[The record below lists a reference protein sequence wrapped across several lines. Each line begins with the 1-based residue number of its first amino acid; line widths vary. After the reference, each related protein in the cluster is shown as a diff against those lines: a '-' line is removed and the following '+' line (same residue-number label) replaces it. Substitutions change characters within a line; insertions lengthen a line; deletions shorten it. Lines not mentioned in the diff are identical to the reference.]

1 MSDFDDLEGHLT
13 IEGPLLELAYA
24 ALCVARGEDV
34 VQRLETLG
42 VYHDI
47 FIKSSKGY
55 TFCECDGEPQV
66 SQNKIDLFIKE
77 VTKLNNLLKSQSELP
92 IIEARF
98 VSMVPVDQWD
108 RDAQEQLEAARI
120 KFGDQGIDLVLVEPK
135 RLLYDLISTSVLGFL
150 LLDNHVIFVGPG
162 QWAIRYNPSISKF
175 VFGESTI
182 DLPKFRELP
191 QSFLARDYW
200 NERHKAIYSK
210 YAEIA
215 MEALPEWFNWKY
227 PDNFGIRWKY
237 PEQMAEAVLKA
248 YSKNGRIIVH
258 TGKHGFVSLRKLKR
272 GSYYAANLI
281 FMSNVIGE
289 SEAEE
294 IDRAFLDMIEEFRNS
309 GEMSEDLDFY
319 FRLFSDTMTF
329 SHLYWT
335 KAKFRTPR
343 GEVAYT
349 EIKRGD
355 DVLAEVL
362 NSGDL
367 GLKLDENRIMLSLEE
382 GPNIL
387 SLVRGSLQWESSKE
401 GTYPATLKF

>member
-13 IEGPLLELAYA
+13 VEGPLLELAYA
-24 ALCVARGEDV
+24 ALCVAKGEEV
-34 VQRLETLG
+34 VPRLETLG
-42 VYHDI
+42 VYHDV

-55 TFCECDGEPQV
+55 IFCECDGESNV
-66 SQNKIDLFIKE
+66 SQDKIDLFIKE
-77 VTKLNNLLKSQSELP
+77 VLKLNTLLTDQSEMP

-98 VSMVPVDQWD
+98 VSMVSVDHWGN
-108 RDAQEQLEAARI
+108 DAQEQLEAAKI
-120 KFGDQGIDLVLVEPK
+120 KFEDHGIDLVVIEPK
-135 RLLYDLISTSVLGFL
+135 RLIYDLISTSVLGFVL
-150 LLDNHVIFVGPG
+150 IDNNIIFVGPG
-162 QWAIRYNPSISKF
+162 HWAIRYNPSISKF

-182 DLPKFRELP
+182 DLSKFRELP

-200 NERHKAIYSK
+200 NERHKSIYSQ
-210 YAEIA
+210 YAKTA
-215 MEALPEWFNWKY
+215 MEELPEWFNWTY
-227 PDNFGIRWKY
+227 PDNFGISWKY

-258 TGKHGFVSLRKLKR
+258 TGRHGFVSLRKLKR
-272 GSYYAANLI
+272 GSYYTANLI
-281 FMSNVIGE
+281 FNHDVIGE
-289 SEAEE
+289 NEAEE
-294 IDRAFLDMIEEFRNS
+294 IDREFLEMIEEFRNS

-319 FRLFSDTMTF
+319 FRIFTDTMTF

-335 KAKFRTPR
+335 KAKFKTPK

-362 NSGDL
+362 NSGDV
-367 GLKLDENRIMLSLEE
+367 GLKLDGNTVMLSLEE
-382 GPNIL
+382 GPHIL